1 MMREWDISILVK
13 QSLPFFRKNDPGNV
27 DSASQDY
34 QKFLHLHQNYVEK
47 NAIQKKQEPPN

>member
-1 MMREWDISILVK
+1 MGYLNFGETEFAIFS
-13 QSLPFFRKNDPGNV
+13 KNDPGNV